1 MIQTS
6 GFHNIY
12 VGVTMSS
19 GYRGPGTYTLQNTP
33 SMTGVAVEGIGAA
46 GSAVYMVFNAT
57 DGGHAT
63 LIVRPDGSGSLKI
76 DHWDSDEVRQGP
88 GASQVYIFGSVE
100 WTCRD

>member
-1 MIQTS
+1 
-6 GFHNIY
+6 
-12 VGVTMSS
+12 
-19 GYRGPGTYTLQNTP
+19 
-33 SMTGVAVEGIGAA
+33 MTGVAVEGIGAA
-46 GSAVYMVFNAT
+46 GSAVYTVFNAR

-63 LIVRPDGSGSLKI
+63 LVVRPDGSGSLKI